1 VKDEEIL
8 KNVFIL
14 QIFLVDIFWILKWK
28 SGIKRFYFTIRG
40 EQVRRRSYS
49 IPSRSDPLLLGWYDI
64 QNRKYD
70 ICSVERRFL
79 SKLAIFYKLPQNLDE
94 MINMW
99 TRCLY
104 IFFSAVQ
111 YFSIL
116 HIVRGFQH
124 MPIYIINIVWRS
136 ISFYYFKHS
145 VLFIKKTICN
155 EDKTNNIRHQSLKH
169 F

>member
-1 VKDEEIL
+1 MKDEEIL

-14 QIFLVDIFWILKWK
+14 QFFLVDIFWILKWK

-40 EQVRRRSYS
+40 EQVRRRRSYS
-49 IPSRSDPLLLGWYDI
+49 IPSRSDPLLLGWCDI

-111 YFSIL
+111 FFSISCIL
-116 HIVRGFQH
+116 SVVF
-124 MPIYIINIVWRS
+124 NICPYTLLT
-136 ISFYYFKHS
+136 SFSDLF
-145 VLFIKKTICN
+145 LFITLSIVYC
-155 EDKTNNIRHQSLKH
+155 S
-169 F
+169 